1 MKHLFIGGISVT
13 VKNLNNT
20 GDKHCTKCGTW
31 LEHWKK
37 HAGKTVSS
45 CSRKDCGGPAKVGA
59 HVKKVAVDDGKHYI
73 VPLCYECNKKAEAF
87 ELKPNINLAPATP
100 CKDQDKRVDPVET
113 FIRSF
118 LTK

>member
-1 MKHLFIGGISVT
+1 MK
-13 VKNLNNT
+13 VKNLT
-20 GDKHCTKCGTW
+20 ITADKRCTKCDSW
-31 LEHWKK
+31 LGHWKK
-37 HAGKTVSS
+37 HTGKTASF
-45 CSRKDCGGPAKVGA
+45 CSGKGCTGAADVGA